1 MHDIIDVITNIQDL
15 YENNSSL
22 AALKDFERVLD
33 EMDMYVYKNWIEGEL
48 AYGPKV
54 DRHWVTAGFMW
65 PRDKMPDPM
74 AAKRLMEIG
83 CKIGY
88 QKTHLLEAREI
99 KKPDDIRPGTKKGK
113 MDRKPIWMVEIT
125 MPRKLV
131 ADIYKGYMNR
141 MREELGDDGMQ
152 TQPPTPLDTNAAAQT
167 NTAPT
172 SPMTGGMPG
181 GQPGGVPGTPPA
193 GAGAPMAA

>member
-1 MHDIIDVITNIQDL
+1 MRDILDVIKNVESIYSANT
-15 YENNSSL
+15 SL
-22 AALKDFERVLD
+22 SVLKDFERVLD
-33 EMDMYVYKNWIEGEL
+33 EMDMYVYKNWIDGEL

-54 DRHWVTAGFMW
+54 ERHWITAGFMW
-65 PRDKMPDPM
+65 PLDKMPDPM

-88 QKTHLLEAREI
+88 QKTHLMEAREI

-131 ADIYKGYMNR
+131 SDIYKGYMNR
-141 MREELGDDGMQ
+141 MREELGNEGMQ
-152 TQPPTPLDTNAAAQT
+152 TQPPTPLDTNAAMQT

-172 SPMTGGMPG
+172 APMTGGMPG

-193 GAGAPMAA
+193 GAGAPMVA